1 MLSLAPALLLTLEA
15 LAASPAAF
23 QRGLADDA
31 GWVQVATKR
40 HPSVGEIR
48 VRHKRIAGLDCLE
61 GIAHTTAPIDGML
74 AAAMDFEGIP
84 SWSSADL
91 LDSAAL
97 GQGNPVDFYQVLD
110 TPFPLKD
117 RYWFLRGTTLRA
129 TDGTTEFRWEDIDAD
144 ALHPAAHKRV
154 QAAHPDAIPTGVN
167 VGAWVFV
174 PQGAQTQVHYRLCS
188 DPGGKI
194 PEWAGHMAAKIALPT
209 NVADI
214 IERAQG
220 KR

>member
-1 MLSLAPALLLTLEA
+1 MSEQILLIEDDARLAEMVADYLGESGFAVTIA
-15 LAASPAAF
+15 GTGAG
-23 QRGLADDA
+23 GLAQQKSRSFDA
-31 GWVQVATKR
+31 VILDLML
-40 HPSVGEIR
+40 PDMD
-48 VRHKRIAGLDCLE
+48 GLEVC
-61 GIAHTTAPIDGML
+61 
-74 AAAMDFEGIP
+74 
-84 SWSSADL
+84 
-91 LDSAAL
+91 
-97 GQGNPVDFYQVLD
+97 
-110 TPFPLKD
+110 
-117 RYWFLRGTTLRA
+117 RTLRA